1 MFDTVKEL
9 PILDDWYSKIYL
21 VEYSSDFTE
30 NDWHI
35 VPEYTIEN
43 QDKYSEKPKLTT
55 VHTRVSEGS
64 LDSKGSLFHE
74 GYEGFEN
81 PTDVI
86 EGLILAGVKKHL
98 KNTATEL
105 KDKASDIKEV

>member
-9 PILDDWYSKIYL
+9 PILNDWGNKIYL
-21 VEYSSDFTE
+21 VKYSSDFTE

-43 QDKYSEKPKLTT
+43 QDEYSKNPRYTT
-55 VHTRVSEGS
+55 IHTRVSEGRV
-64 LDSKGSLFHE
+64 DTKGSLFHE
-74 GYEGFEN
+74 GYEGFED
-81 PTDVI
+81 PVDII

-98 KNTATEL
+98 KSAANEL
-105 KDKASDIKEV
+105 KNKASDIKEV